1 LAGRRRVIVFAVTA
15 DAGTLQEAARRIGA
29 AVAALGIERFDL
41 MGRPALRS
49 HCGWRSR
56 PPRRIS
62 ATTPS
67 LASCR
72 LKPTKRGSK
81 PSQRY
86 EGTQR
91 RLSGLLPLFP

>member
-1 LAGRRRVIVFAVTA
+1 LAELQRVIVFAMTT
-15 DAGTLQEAARRIGA
+15 DAGTPQEAARRIGA
-29 AVAALGIERFDL
+29 EVAALGVERFDL
-41 MGRPALRS
+41 MGRPALQS
-49 HCGWRSR
+49 HCGWRAR

-67 LASCR
+67 SASCR

-81 PSQRY
+81 PSQRD

-91 RLSGLLPLFP
+91 RLSGLSPLSP